1 MPLTGTGGL
10 LQHTFS
16 VPIGSNTRMFTRLKV
31 MSPWLGGGQAS
42 APDDGS
48 GRPALMFVT
57 GWFPENFVNAAA
69 TPDYLRIAYQSAAIN
84 GPSSGVMSI
93 FCNSATS

>member
-31 MSPWLGGGQAS
+31 TSP
-42 APDDGS
+42 
-48 GRPALMFVT
+48 
-57 GWFPENFVNAAA
+57 
-69 TPDYLRIAYQSAAIN
+69 
-84 GPSSGVMSI
+84 
-93 FCNSATS
+93 